1 MTFYDYKLDFQ
12 SCHQNEEINSAI
24 KLENEFVID
33 VAYFLLSVFIC
44 AFILL
49 KIIGTP
55 LCE

>member
-1 MTFYDYKLDFQ
+1 MTFYDHKLDFQ